1 MSDLSIFNTSQ
12 RSAGIS
18 SLPRALPD
26 AVAAGLV
33 AAAVVPDERS
43 EAAAQ
48 AAVVARDARSGAP
61 VAVAGVR
68 PPEAVEA
75 RPPAVAAA
83 PALSPAASD
92 AVVVAQPGAAAR
104 RVGSAVVREAL
115 ARPARPSS
123 VPQRASDSAVAVAE
137 RRLACA
143 RCPGSQAL
151 FRGPEPH
158 RRLSADRLGRRA
170 HS

>member
-33 AAAVVPDERS
+33 AAAGVPDEQS

-61 VAVAGVR
+61 VAVAGMR

-104 RVGSAVVREAL
+104 RVGSAVVVL
-115 ARPARPSS
+115 AQPAPRTLAPLPRVSAAAAAE
-123 VPQRASDSAVAVAE
+123 QRW
-137 RRLACA
+137 ACA
-143 RCPGSQAL
+143 PLPERQAL
-151 FRGPEPH
+151 LPGPEP
-158 RRLSADRLGRRA
+158 RYGLSADRLGRRA